1 MPQLNPEQKR
11 AAHHQGGPLL
21 VLAGAGSGKT
31 SVIVQR
37 IAHLIASGKVA
48 APGIAAVTFTNKAA
62 REMKQ
67 RVTAALSRAESRGLR
82 VSTFHQLGLG
92 ILRRDPGLVGRRSGF
107 SLFDADDSR
116 GLLQQLLVGAEE
128 APPDTALL
136 RISHWKSQLLSPGWV
151 HSHATDDQELR
162 LADLYQRYERALT
175 AYNAV
180 DFDDLI
186 VQPIRLFSEH
196 PAHLD
201 HWRRRI
207 RHLLVDEYQ
216 DTNRAQYELIRMLT
230 ADHRQLTVVGDDDQS
245 IYAWRGAQPE
255 NLAHLQ
261 RDFPDLEVV
270 KLEQNYRCSGRILK
284 AANALIANNEH
295 LFPKTLWCERGR
307 GDPIRVIRCPSED
320 AEAERVANEIL
331 QLRARRGLSLGSFAV
346 LYRSN
351 HQARP
356 LETKLRLLN
365 IPYRLS
371 GGTSFYARAEIRDL
385 LAYLRLLVNPDDDTA
400 FLRVINRPRRQIG
413 STTLERL
420 GDYAGQ
426 RGISLFAASG
436 ELGLGVRLEPRVR
449 ERLLQFRAWFDGL
462 AEACT
467 RGGGVDIVRTL
478 IEDMDYAGWVAQN
491 ASSTAAAEARLR
503 NVELLIDQIAN
514 ALARQEEEDGA
525 ADLATAIGRLLL
537 VDLLDRQRDEADD
550 DRVQLLT
557 LHAAK
562 GLEFPHVFLMG
573 MEEGLL
579 PHRNS
584 LESGD
589 VAEERR
595 LAYVGLTRARESLTL
610 TLAERRRQFGES
622 QETTPSRFLDE
633 LPADEVEREGFGEA
647 LAPEVRRQ
655 QGNASLA
662 ALKALL
668 E

>member
-11 AAHHQGGPLL
+11 AAHHHGGPLL

-31 SVIVQR
+31 SVIVHR
-37 IAHLIASGKVA
+37 IAHLIGSGRVA
-48 APGIAAVTFTNKAA
+48 AHHIAAVTFTNKAA

-67 RVTAALSRAESRGLR
+67 RVAAELSRAASRGLR

-92 ILRRDPGLVGRRSGF
+92 ILRRDPSLVGRRSGF

-116 GLLQQLLVGAEE
+116 GLLQQLHIGVEE
-128 APPDTALL
+128 APLDAALL
-136 RISHWKSQLLSPGWV
+136 RISDWKSQLISPEQIR
-151 HSHATDDQELR
+151 SHAADDQELR
-162 LADLYQRYERALT
+162 LAELYQRYEKALT

-186 VQPIRLFSEH
+186 VQPIRLFTAH
-196 PAHLD
+196 PTHLER
-201 HWRRRI
+201 WQRRI

-230 ADHRQLTVVGDDDQS
+230 AEHRQLTVVGDDDQS
-245 IYAWRGAQPE
+245 IYAWRGARPE
-255 NLAHLQ
+255 NLAELQ

-284 AANALIANNEH
+284 AANALIANNDH
-295 LFPKTLWCERGR
+295 LFPKTLWCDRGR
-307 GDPIRVIRCPSED
+307 GEPIRVIRCASEE

-331 QLRARRGLSLGSFAV
+331 QLRARRGLPLGAFAV

-371 GGTSFYARAEIRDL
+371 GGTSFYARTEIRDL

-400 FLRVINRPRRQIG
+400 FLRIINTPRRQIG
-413 STTLERL
+413 PTTLERL
-420 GDYAGQ
+420 GAYAGE
-426 RGISLFAASG
+426 RGISLYSAST
-436 ELGLGVRLEPRVR
+436 ELGLAALLDPAARD
-449 ERLLQFRAWFDGL
+449 RLLRFRAWFDAL
-462 AEACT
+462 AEAGT
-467 RGGGVDIVRTL
+467 QGGGVETIRTL
-478 IEDMDYAGWVAQN
+478 IDDIDYSGWVAQN
-491 ASSTAAAEARLR
+491 ASSSAAAEARLR
-503 NVELLIDQIAN
+503 NVELLVEQIAN
-514 ALARQEEEDGA
+514 TLRRQEEEDGESS
-525 ADLATAIGRLLL
+525 LASAIGRLLL
-537 VDLLDRQRDEADD
+537 IDLLDRQQDDADD

-562 GLEFPHVFLMG
+562 GLEFPHVFLLG
-573 MEEGLL
+573 LEEGLL

-584 LESGD
+584 LETED

-595 LAYVGLTRARESLTL
+595 LAYVGITRARETLTL
-610 TLAERRRQFGES
+610 TLAARRRQFGES
-622 QETTPSRFLDE
+622 QETTPSRFLEELPPDE
-633 LPADEVEREGFGEA
+633 LEREGFGET

-662 ALKALL
+662 ALKAML